1 MPEPTE
7 RATAVPVQ
15 TMVIPP
21 PSPAIQG
28 PSPNENVPPVAGS
41 SGRIIVDKSLPLQT
55 LSPTK
60 VSQGA
65 GRPNPDK
72 NIVGDGYHQGGP
84 SRNPSRAFPRLEAFC
99 RLMTSRAG
107 THLLNNPSLDHLGQY
122 NQSRESVSPIP
133 PRSSSECPEP
143 TGTNMLDG
151 EGTGSRLD
159 LPNTGDATLSR
170 RTSGRDASGMNGGH
184 TARKTSSWCY
194 WYLYLESNLNF
205 LDIRS

>member
-1 MPEPTE
+1 
-7 RATAVPVQ
+7 
-15 TMVIPP
+15 
-21 PSPAIQG
+21 
-28 PSPNENVPPVAGS
+28 
-41 SGRIIVDKSLPLQT
+41 
-55 LSPTK
+55 
-60 VSQGA
+60 
-65 GRPNPDK
+65 
-72 NIVGDGYHQGGP
+72 
-84 SRNPSRAFPRLEAFC
+84 
-99 RLMTSRAG
+99 MTSRAG

-170 RTSGRDASGMNGGH
+170 RTSSRDASGMNGGH

-205 LDIRS
+205 FGYQIVICKLGVNLATSPARTWAEHFPRIVNPRFREIRANKNLRMS